1 MADFQNAGY
10 RLLTFKYT
18 PPPIGN
24 EQTAEEKKEV
34 GYESTTGGEDGD
46 LPSLSSLL
54 TSIQE
59 IQSSSNDTGVND
71 RPGEELREKG
81 KGKAASISRT
91 EFLTEFPRFNDLPTE
106 IRLKIW
112 DFTFLP
118 RVVELRQPRPGWVT
132 EGQVRTYSIYLM
144 IWNSGPHPVAIL
156 PCQPSFFTSF
166 YLNYMLS

>member
-18 PPPIGN
+18 PPPLEN
-24 EQTAEEKKEV
+24 DQAAEEEKKF
-34 GYESTTGGEDGD
+34 GHESTTDGEPGD

-59 IQSSSNDTGVND
+59 IQSSSNDTRVSD

-81 KGKAASISRT
+81 NGKA
-91 EFLTEFPRFNDLPTE
+91 EPLTEFPHFNDLPTE

-118 RVVELRQPRPGWVT
+118 RVVELRQPRPARFF
-132 EGQVRTYSIYLM
+132 EGQVRIY
-144 IWNSGPHPVAIL
+144 
-156 PCQPSFFTSF
+156 SFFFQDMDVGTSAHC
-166 YLNYMLS
+166 YSVLTACLPLLLPHLYALLNL